1 METGGN
7 INMVNLEEYRD
18 RIEAALAYSGGTH
31 DFEDVARGVMS
42 SKMQVWPTC
51 NSCAI
56 TEIIC
61 YPKKKVL
68 HVFLA
73 AGDKE
78 ELVGMIDSAAD
89 WGKSQGC
96 ESMTMSGRH
105 GWLKVLGKEN
115 WKTVMTVMERTI

>member
-1 METGGN
+1 M
-7 INMVNLEEYRD
+7 IILEDYRD
-18 RIEAALAYSGGTH
+18 QINSALAYSGGTH
-31 DFEDVARGVMS
+31 DFEDVARGVS
-42 SKMQVWPTC
+42 SAKMQLWPAS

-73 AGDKE
+73 AGEKQ
-78 ELVGMIDSAAD
+78 ELVGMIDSAAA

-105 GWLKVLGKEN
+105 GWLKVLGNEG
-115 WKTVMTVMERTI
+115 WKAVMTVMEHKI